1 MNTLRT
7 FYRLAAPY
15 WLDRRQWLSWVL
27 LASVIGLGLLVVQVN
42 VLINTWSKTFFDALG
57 GFNTGALYA
66 LMGEYVIYIAAY
78 VVIMVY
84 LEWLRKALVL
94 RWRRAMT
101 ASTLENWMQGQAYYR
116 LGLTGEPD
124 NPDQRIAEDIAV
136 LVDRSVELLASLI
149 INTAQVGAFA
159 VVLWNLSGVLT
170 VQVLGQDVTIHGY
183 LLWIAVAYTLLGTA
197 FTHFIGRPLQ
207 PLNYQQQRYEADFRA
222 SLLRKRD
229 HAEQIALYRG
239 EAVEQR
245 QLGERFEHIAGN
257 WWQLMNRMR
266 KLQFFT
272 VSYDRVSR
280 IIPVFAALPAFLAK
294 TITLGGLMQIRN
306 AFQLVQGSLSW
317 FIDVYPRLAAWS
329 ATVERLGQFQQAIE
343 ATRGQVVKPEQ
354 GAVLRVE
361 NLVIHHAD
369 GSHLLGTLNFIAGP
383 GQWLR
388 IAGRS
393 GIGKST
399 LLRTLQGLWPYY
411 QGSWQLPGGSSLLI
425 PQQPYLPSLPLRQ
438 LLAYPATEYPADEV
452 LVSVLHQVGLA
463 QLVDSLAHEREWSRE
478 LSGGEQ
484 QRIGLARALLCAP
497 QTLYLDEATNQLD
510 EPSACQLLETVRQAL
525 PNTLIIGISHQ
536 PAVARLFS
544 RTLTLEVQER
554 ALALSDNI

>member
-257 WWQLMNRMR
+257 RWQLMNRMR

>member
-170 VQVLGQDVTIHGY
+170 VQVLGQDVKIHGY

>member
-94 RWRRAMT
+94 HWRRAMT

-197 FTHFIGRPLQ
+197 FTHFIGSPLQ

-317 FIDVYPRLAAWS
+317 FIEVYPRLAAWS

-343 ATRGQVVKPEQ
+343 ATRGQVGKPEQ

-425 PQQPYLPSLPLRQ
+425 PQQPYLPSLALRQ
-438 LLAYPATEYPADEV
+438 LLAYPATECPADEV
-452 LVSVLHQVGLA
+452 LVSVLH
-463 QLVDSLAHEREWSRE
+463 
-478 LSGGEQ
+478 
-484 QRIGLARALLCAP
+484 
-497 QTLYLDEATNQLD
+497 
-510 EPSACQLLETVRQAL
+510 
-525 PNTLIIGISHQ
+525 
-536 PAVARLFS
+536 
-544 RTLTLEVQER
+544 
-554 ALALSDNI
+554 

>member
-294 TITLGGLMQIRN
+294 AITLGGLMQIRN

-343 ATRGQVVKPEQ
+343 ATRGQVVKPEP

-484 QRIGLARALLCAP
+484 QRIGLARAMLCAP

>member
-170 VQVLGQDVTIHGY
+170 VQVLGQDVKIHGY

-484 QRIGLARALLCAP
+484 QRIGLARAMLCAP